1 MLGIISPNQIIKKI
15 VEHKKFIWIV
25 YDKNINNTMVV
36 LKPFFD
42 KKMDENVIY
51 EFEKLFPNIV
61 IYESYIQDVIDD
73 LIEIGVDVDNLYEP
87 KTNEYQS
94 LIIKFEKSWISE
106 TSRTRCFCPQTLTK
120 YIFDLYPEYIPTE

>member
-51 EFEKLFPNIV
+51 KN
-61 IYESYIQDVIDD
+61 
-73 LIEIGVDVDNLYEP
+73 
-87 KTNEYQS
+87 
-94 LIIKFEKSWISE
+94 
-106 TSRTRCFCPQTLTK
+106 
-120 YIFDLYPEYIPTE
+120 